1 MSATPQRTEI
11 LVFPRDANP
20 YQSRLYD
27 ALLRAGVRS
36 RYIGDLG
43 PSHTLNLLL
52 MPAELIWW
60 RLRGA
65 RVLHLH
71 WVFGFAFTGYE
82 HNGIVRR
89 ASYAWY
95 LLVLACARLAGVR
108 IVWTLH
114 NVLPHQQVFP
124 DDLLA
129 RRRLLRAASLV
140 IAHSERALAELRNAV
155 GRPRRS
161 FVVAH
166 PSFDAGTAIGRRNA
180 FPRRLLMFGRIA
192 AYKGVEETI
201 EAFEDV
207 AATTTVELTVAGD
220 CPDPRLRARLGELR
234 RRYPDRVQLQL
245 GHVPE
250 DELPTLFAAHDLQ
263 WLPYRRGTTSGAA
276 ILGAQMG
283 IPLAVPDL
291 PAFDDVPG
299 LRLGQAPDALA
310 DALRTV
316 DAIDERRL
324 AELSTLS
331 RQWSAGL
338 GTWDDMAQ
346 LTREAILTMTASR
359 APITSTQ
366 AGPQESVN

>member
-1 MSATPQRTEI
+1 MSAARQPAEI

-27 ALLRAGVRS
+27 ALQRAGVRS

-43 PSHTLNLLL
+43 PSHTVNLLL

-65 RVLHLH
+65 RILHLH
-71 WVFGFAFTGYE
+71 WVFGFAFTGSE
-82 HNGIVRR
+82 RNGLVRR

-124 DDLLA
+124 DDRMA

-140 IAHSERALAELRNAV
+140 IAHSERALTELRDAV
-155 GRPRRS
+155 GRPRHAV
-161 FVVAH
+161 VVAH
-166 PSFDAGTAIGRRNA
+166 PGFDAGAVIGRRNA
-180 FPRRLLMFGRIA
+180 FPRRVLMFGRIA

-201 EAFEDV
+201 EAFAGV
-207 AATTTVELTVAGD
+207 AATTTVELMLAGD
-220 CPDPRLRARLGELR
+220 CPDPRLRARLEDFSR
-234 RRYPDRVQLQL
+234 RHPDRVHLQL

-250 DELPTLFAAHDLQ
+250 DQLPALFAAHDVQ
-263 WLPYRRGTTSGAA
+263 WLPYRRATTSGAA

-299 LRLGQAPDALA
+299 LRLGQAPGALA
-310 DALRTV
+310 DALRTI
-316 DAIDERRL
+316 DAIDEHRL
-324 AELSTLS
+324 AELSALS
-331 RQWSAGL
+331 LQWSAGL
-338 GTWDDMAQ
+338 GTWDDMARV
-346 LTREAILTMTASR
+346 TRAAILTMTESS
-359 APITSTQ
+359 APITSTH
-366 AGPQESVN
+366 GPQESVN

>member
-1 MSATPQRTEI
+1 MSAARQPAEI

-27 ALLRAGVRS
+27 ALRRAGVGS

-43 PSHTLNLLL
+43 PSHTVNLLL

-60 RLRGA
+60 RLRGT
-65 RVLHLH
+65 RILHLH
-71 WVFGFAFTGYE
+71 WVFGFAFTGSE
-82 HNGIVRR
+82 RNGLVRR

-95 LLVLACARLAGVR
+95 LLVLACARLSGVR

-124 DDLLA
+124 DDRRA
-129 RRRLLRAASLV
+129 RRRLLASASLV
-140 IAHSERALAELRNAV
+140 IAHSERALTELHDAV

-161 FVVAH
+161 VVVAH
-166 PSFDAGTAIGRRNA
+166 PGFDAGTAAGRRNA
-180 FPRRLLMFGRIA
+180 FPRRLLMFGRIV

-201 EAFEDV
+201 EAFDDV
-207 AATTTVELTVAGD
+207 SAATTVELTVAGN
-220 CPDPRLRARLGELR
+220 CPDPRLRARLDELQR
-234 RRYPDRVQLQL
+234 RHPDRVHLQL

-250 DELPTLFAAHDLQ
+250 DELPTLFAAHDIQ
-263 WLPYRRGTTSGAA
+263 WLPYRGATTSGAA

-291 PAFDDVPG
+291 PAFEEVPG
-299 LRLGQAPDALA
+299 LRLGPEPGALA
-310 DALRTV
+310 NALHTV

-331 RQWSAGL
+331 LQWSAGL

-346 LTREAILTMTASR
+346 LTREALLTMTASR
-359 APITSTQ
+359 PPITSTQ